1 MNSSIFVN
9 KPLNL
14 VGFTKVGIQENYQQ
28 LQSHAKH
35 FHKLTVNVFSLNKKI
50 TYIYLLKVDNGK
62 TWNMWGICSIKTSEC
77 LAVNFEEISHV
88 VLMFLL
94 LTLNKYIMA
103 TMASTHQRIFFIC
116 NMKKKLFF
124 FASVFFFCFCNQ
136 SPYLMRDEG
145 SKN

>member
-14 VGFTKVGIQENYQQ
+14 MGFTKVGIQENYQQ

-62 TWNMWGICSIKTSEC
+62 T
-77 LAVNFEEISHV
+77 
-88 VLMFLL
+88 
-94 LTLNKYIMA
+94 
-103 TMASTHQRIFFIC
+103 
-116 NMKKKLFF
+116 
-124 FASVFFFCFCNQ
+124 
-136 SPYLMRDEG
+136 
-145 SKN
+145 